1 MGGAPWRDEMQ
12 PYPIRTVL
20 RAALVVLTIL
30 ALAACGTTRTVESD
44 LGVEGAPDWV
54 NQGTG
59 LLRDGDSR
67 LFHGVGQA
75 PAMGDRS
82 LQIET
87 ADNRALAKLARSLS
101 AYMEV
106 VSSDY
111 RARAGDGE
119 RAVDEASIRHQI
131 EAVTEL
137 NLTGARIIG
146 RWRDPETD
154 TVYALAELDLD
165 EVTDTAA
172 RIDAMD
178 PGLRDHL
185 RQSGDRL
192 FDRTHQDD
200 EE

>member
-1 MGGAPWRDEMQ
+1 MHHAIPH
-12 PYPIRTVL
+12 PL
-20 RAALVVLTIL
+20 RAGLVALL
-30 ALAACGTTRTVESD
+30 ALAVAACGSLPSVESD
-44 LGVEGAPDWV
+44 RGIEGAPEWV

-87 ADNRALAKLARSLS
+87 ADNRARAKLARSLS
-101 AYMEV
+101 TYMEV
-106 VSSDY
+106 VASDY
-111 RARAGDGE
+111 RARSGEGE
-119 RAVDEASIRHQI
+119 RAVDEAGVSRQI

-137 NLTGARIIG
+137 NLAGARIIG
-146 RWRDPETD
+146 RWRNPETD
-154 TVYALAELDLD
+154 TVYALAELRLQ
-165 EVTDTAA
+165 EVADTTAGVE
-172 RIDAMD
+172 AMD

-185 RQSGDRL
+185 QERGGHL
-192 FDRTHQDD
+192 FDRTAQDD

>member
-1 MGGAPWRDEMQ
+1 MQ
-12 PYPIRTVL
+12 HALQHHLRTGLV
-20 RAALVVLTIL
+20 ALL
-30 ALAACGTTRTVESD
+30 ALAVAACGSMRSVESD
-44 LGVEGAPDWV
+44 LGIEGAPGWV

-59 LLRDGDSR
+59 PLRDGDSR

-87 ADNRALAKLARSLS
+87 ADNRARAKLARALS

-111 RARAGDGE
+111 RARAGEGE
-119 RAVDEASIRHQI
+119 RAVDEASISRQI

-137 NLTGARIIG
+137 NLAGARIIG
-146 RWRDPETD
+146 RWRNPETD
-154 TVYALAELDLD
+154 TVYALAELRLQ
-165 EVTDTAA
+165 EVADTTAGVE
-172 RIDAMD
+172 AMA

-185 RQSGDRL
+185 QERGGRL
-192 FDRTHQDD
+192 FDRTVQK

>member
-1 MGGAPWRDEMQ
+1 MQ
-12 PYPIRTVL
+12 RIPIQTAL
-20 RAALVVLTIL
+20 RAGLLIVMAL

-44 LGVEGAPDWV
+44 LGLKDAPDWV

-87 ADNRALAKLARSLS
+87 ADNRARAKLARSLS

-111 RARAGDGE
+111 RARAGEGQ
-119 RAVDEASIRHQI
+119 RAVDEASISRQI
-131 EAVTEL
+131 EAVTGL
-137 NLTGARIIG
+137 NLAGARIIG
-146 RWRDPETD
+146 RWRNPETD
-154 TVYALAELDLD
+154 TVYALAELRLQ
-165 EVTDTAA
+165 EVADTTAGVE
-172 RIDAMD
+172 AMD

-185 RQSGDRL
+185 QERGGRL
-192 FDRTHQDD
+192 FDRTVQ
-200 EE
+200 EKE

>member
-1 MGGAPWRDEMQ
+1 MHHAIS
-12 PYPIRTVL
+12 YAL
-20 RAALVVLTIL
+20 RVGLVALL
-30 ALAACGTTRTVESD
+30 ALAVTACGSLPSVESD
-44 LGVEGAPDWV
+44 RGIEGAPEWV

-87 ADNRALAKLARSLS
+87 ADNRARAKLARSLS
-101 AYMEV
+101 TYMEV
-106 VSSDY
+106 VASDY
-111 RARAGDGE
+111 RARSGEGE
-119 RAVDEASIRHQI
+119 RAVDEAGVSRQI

-137 NLTGARIIG
+137 NLAGARIIG
-146 RWRDPETD
+146 RWRNPETD
-154 TVYALAELDLD
+154 TVYALAELRLQ
-165 EVTDTAA
+165 EVADTTAGVE
-172 RIDAMD
+172 AMD

-185 RQSGDRL
+185 QERGGHL
-192 FDRTHQDD
+192 FDRTAQDD